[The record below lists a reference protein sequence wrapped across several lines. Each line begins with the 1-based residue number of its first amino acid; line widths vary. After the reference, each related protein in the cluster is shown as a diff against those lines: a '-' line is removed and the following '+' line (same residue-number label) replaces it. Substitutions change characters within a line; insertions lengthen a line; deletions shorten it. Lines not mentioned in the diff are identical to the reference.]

1 MSAWPKA
8 AVVGVLV
15 VVAAACLRPD
25 AEPASGTSPGG
36 LLLPADH
43 GDGDSWRDTH
53 GREYRL
59 GLVNAPEV
67 DECFGDR
74 ATTERQ
80 RLTAGGFR
88 AEVYA
93 TDRYGRGVSVVTL
106 ADGRNLNVHLARQGF
121 ADDRYLDDLRHEHP
135 ALAAELDTA
144 FAEARR
150 EERGLWGACRR

>member
-1 MSAWPKA
+1 MSVWPKVV
-8 AVVGVLV
+8 VVGALV

-25 AEPASGTSPGG
+25 DETASAG
-36 LLLPADH
+36 LLRPAEH
-43 GDGDSWRDTH
+43 GDGDSWRDTE

-74 ATTERQ
+74 ATAERQ
-80 RLTAGGFR
+80 RLTADGFR

-106 ADGRNLNVHLARQGF
+106 ADGRNLNVHLALQGF

-144 FAEARR
+144 FADAKR
-150 EERGLWGACRR
+150 EDRGLWGACPR